1 MQTPTE
7 WDQQQLKRA
16 VRYLAGLPRLVQ
28 RFESQS
34 IPAHVTVSS
43 DSDHAG
49 CLKTRKSTT
58 GVFLFY
64 GKHLIR
70 SSSTT
75 QGVVALSSGEAE
87 FYAMVKGTS
96 AGLGVEALLRDAG
109 APSSQPLQVTVDA
122 TAGIG
127 IASRKGAGRIRHI
140 ATPTLW
146 MQRLVNDG
154 SVVLTKVLGTQN
166 PADLGTKPLDGPA
179 IRRVLARCGFTEARG
194 ASKLALRAALA
205 ST

>member
-1 MQTPTE
+1 M
-7 WDQQQLKRA
+7 
-16 VRYLAGLPRLVQ
+16 
-28 RFESQS
+28 F
-34 IPAHVTVSS
+34 I
-43 DSDHAG
+43 
-49 CLKTRKSTT
+49 
-58 GVFLFY
+58 FY

-75 QGVVALSSGEAE
+75 QGVIALSSGEAE

-109 APSSQPLQVTVDA
+109 APSSEPLQITVDA

-146 MQRLVNDG
+146 LQRLVNDG
-154 SVVLTKVLGTQN
+154 TVQLTKVPGTLN
-166 PADLGTKPLDGPA
+166 PADLGTKPLDGSA
-179 IRRVLARCGFTEARG
+179 IRRVLSRCGFVVAQG
-194 ASKLALRAALA
+194 ASKLALRAALPA
-205 ST
+205 SYSSGKP